1 MKKFAA
7 LGSVTLMATGAAVTA
22 SPANAVALADC
33 GTHGNAT
40 VELINNSICSVTFS
54 SAGAYT
60 FTAPAGVLQLEALL
74 IGAGAGG
81 FSMPFGYGGGAG
93 EVLFVDE
100 LDPAVT
106 HSGEVGAG
114 SEPGVSDSL
123 LGEPSTLGLI
133 SAEGGE
139 IVFGENGAAS
149 GSGNAGYSLGVNEG
163 LWTWGGGAKT
173 AASNANGGTEGSGYL
188 PSDPTLTL
196 GSALF
201 PVVSGERELGRGGK
215 PTTSLPTQFIGW
227 GGSTASPSSSQNG
240 ADGGVI
246 FRFIAPQAEPTPP
259 GPVTPE
265 LAKTGAA
272 PLGFMNSLLS
282 AALIGLGALGLR
294 YSLRRK
300 TR

>member
-1 MKKFAA
+1 MNKFAA
-7 LGSVTLMATGAAVTA
+7 LGSVTLMATGAAVTV
-22 SPANAVALADC
+22 SPANAVVLADC

-60 FTAPAGVLQLEALL
+60 FTAPEGVTQLEALL
-74 IGAGAGG
+74 VGAGAG
-81 FSMPFGYGGGAG
+81 SYWILAGYAGGAG

-100 LDPAVT
+100 LDPAVS
-106 HSGEVGAG
+106 HSGDLGAG
-114 SEPGVSDSL
+114 GSVTGGQIVQAEI
-123 LGEPSTLGLI
+123 STLGLTR
-133 SAEGGE
+133 ALGGDIFDGSE
-139 IVFGENGAAS
+139 DQAAS
-149 GSGNAGYSLGVNEG
+149 GSGNGGFTNPTVPNP
-163 LWTWGGGAKT
+163 TWGGGAKS
-173 AASNANGGTEGSGYL
+173 AASSTNGGTEGSGYL

-272 PLGFMNSLLS
+272 SLGFMNSVLS

>member
-22 SPANAVALADC
+22 SPANAVVLADC

-60 FTAPAGVLQLEALL
+60 FTAPEGVTQLEALL
-74 IGAGAGG
+74 VGAGAG
-81 FSMPFGYGGGAG
+81 SIWLLAGYAGGAG

-100 LDPAVT
+100 LDPAVP
-106 HSGEVGAG
+106 HSGRIGAG
-114 SEPGVSDSL
+114 GFINLSLEPFQAESS
-123 LGEPSTLGLI
+123 SLGLTEARPGNFWLGGPG
-133 SAEGGE
+133 SAD
-139 IVFGENGAAS
+139 S
-149 GSGNAGYSLGVNEG
+149 GSGNVGYTIPTPPNP
-163 LWTWGGGAKT
+163 TWGGGAKS
-173 AASNANGGTEGSGYL
+173 AASSTNGGTEGSGYL

-201 PVVSGERELGRGGK
+201 PVVAGERELARGGK

-227 GGSTASPSSSQNG
+227 GGSTASSSSQNG

-246 FRFIAPQAEPTPP
+246 FRFIAPQAEPI
-259 GPVTPE
+259 PE
-265 LAKTGAA
+265 LAKTGASW
-272 PLGFMNSLLS
+272 LGFMNGVLS